1 MSLYDIL
8 GPEFEANA
16 EAFFGPDRFHPSSMG
31 YRRIG
36 AILLPAV
43 LAALT
48 LEPVRARREITA
60 APS

>member
-1 MSLYDIL
+1 ML

-36 AILLPAV
+36 ASLVPPV
-43 LAALT
+43 LAALDLAPT
-48 LEPVRARREITA
+48 RGRRAITA
-60 APS
+60 APSWGEPR